1 MSSTMLNE
9 KKIEDNDERFASPE
23 KKDMNADKIPQTK
36 LGKTESDGESL
47 FKDDFDLWGG
57 SLILQF
63 AVISACSI
71 GYLAYKN
78 DFFNLQLHIPDNA
91 FTFTILLILVSIFV
105 LGGSYV
111 YAQLMSEKF
120 LRITLRNKLA
130 AAQTEVF
137 IKSMRSANEDMA
149 ELSLVKLDEQI
160 RIFVA
165 KNEDSLRL
173 RSSETDQKIRNLASE
188 NDQRIRLLAAITDER
203 IGHLTPENNE
213 YTKLLP
219 TKYIWDNNA
228 STENKNAESDSPK
241 TDSTTV
247 GEELMEEPDLNISKD
262 SRALSESIVKF
273 LLESDDVSE
282 VNETGDCSVER

>member
-9 KKIEDNDERFASPE
+9 KRKIEDNEDRFASPE
-23 KKDMNADKIPQTK
+23 KKDMNAHKIPQTK
-36 LGKTESDGESL
+36 SILDPYERTDGDYVY
-47 FKDDFDLWGG
+47 KDDFDLWGG

-91 FTFTILLILVSIFV
+91 LPFTILLILVSIFV

-188 NDQRIRLLAAITDER
+188 NDQRIRLLVAETDER
-203 IGHLTPENNE
+203 IRFFTPEDDE
-213 YTKLLP
+213 YTKLVAP
-219 TKYIWDNNA
+219 KYIWDNKA
-228 STENKNAESDSPK
+228 STESQNGDSVSRE
-241 TDSTTV
+241 TDSMTV
-247 GEELMEEPDLNISKD
+247 GEELMEEPDLNISKE
-262 SRALSESIVKF
+262 SRALSESM
-273 LLESDDVSE
+273 E
-282 VNETGDCSVER
+282 